1 MQLKVI
7 KDFSWAHRHVD
18 IREYKKDELI
28 ETDDA
33 DLIRVATEEKWAK
46 AVKEGKAQQQAPEQ
60 AVARA
65 SEAAVDQPAEQ
76 AATDAS
82 PQAAA
87 EAGAPEVKAD

>member
-1 MQLKVI
+1 MQLKAI

-18 IREYKKDELI
+18 IREYKKDDLI

-46 AVKEGKAQQQAPEQ
+46 AIKEGKAQQQAPEQ

-65 SEAAVDQPAEQ
+65 SEAA
-76 AATDAS
+76 TDAA
-82 PQAAA
+82 PEAAA
-87 EAGAPEVKAD
+87 EAGAPEVKAE